1 MGKSASFI
9 NTADLNMEFLSEKH
23 YDGWRVKK
31 EKRKTVFFSSFLGK
45 NSILL
50 VAWRSD
56 PLPPRRLVV
65 ARCSWSTEK
74 MAQELIVTQGTKLV
88 SQMAFR
94 LWHVAVAYGH
104 RHVSYCTGKT

>member
-1 MGKSASFI
+1 MGISASFI

-31 EKRKTVFFSSFLGK
+31 QKRKTVFFSFLGK

-50 VAWRSD
+50 VAWHSD
-56 PLPPRRLVV
+56 PLPLRRLVV

-74 MAQELIVTQGTKLV
+74 KAQELIVTEGAKLA
-88 SQMAFR
+88 SQTAFR

-104 RHVSYCTGKT
+104 RHVSYRTGKT